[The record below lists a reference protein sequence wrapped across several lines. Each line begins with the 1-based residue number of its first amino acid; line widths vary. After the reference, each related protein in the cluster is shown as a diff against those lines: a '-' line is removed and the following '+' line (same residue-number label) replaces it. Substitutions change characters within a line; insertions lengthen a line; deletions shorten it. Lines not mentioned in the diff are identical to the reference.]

1 MGTQVE
7 EFRLST
13 STTES
18 VDACRRALRSLVW
31 TEQASDRLRLP
42 IHVNGGFLDL
52 LIYPVGWLLYRY
64 VPIARRV
71 IDRYGS
77 RRAPEGPPHV
87 DAEINAVL
95 GQRLIVRISL
105 RERGGFGTDVTISGS
120 DVGGSDVAFAR
131 PLAELRSAIRELRR
145 SIEIQAGAVASYQ
158 PET

>member
-18 VDACRRALRSLVW
+18 VDACRRALRSLEW

-42 IHVNGGFLDL
+42 IHFNSGFLDL

-71 IDRYGS
+71 WDGFGS
-77 RRAPEGPPHV
+77 VRAPEGPPQV

-95 GQRLIVRISL
+95 GEGLIVRISL

-120 DVGGSDVAFAR
+120 DLGGSDITLAR
-131 PLAELRSAIRELRR
+131 GRAELPSAIRELRR
-145 SIEIQAGAVASYQ
+145 SVEIEAGALPRVVHV
-158 PET
+158 